1 MLSLLSQFLLSSDIA
16 IAVSIHQLPEK
27 LASECDLEAL
37 AADRAARTTV
47 YDYTMF
53 DFPFEELGATLQA
66 LLAQMNFLS
75 NQVGQLTFHP

>member
-1 MLSLLSQFLLSSDIA
+1 M
-16 IAVSIHQLPEK
+16 AVSIHQLLE

-37 AADRAARTTV
+37 APDRAARTMV

-53 DFPFEELGATLQA
+53 DLPFEELGATLQA

-75 NQVGQLTFHP
+75 NQVRQLTFHPLAC